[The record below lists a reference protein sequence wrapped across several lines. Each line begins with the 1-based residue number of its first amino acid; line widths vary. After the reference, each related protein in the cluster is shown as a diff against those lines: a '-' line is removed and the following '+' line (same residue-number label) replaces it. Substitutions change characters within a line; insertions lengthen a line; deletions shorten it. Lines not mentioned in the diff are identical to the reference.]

1 MLRCKSC
8 CLFGSSVSLG
18 IQWTAI
24 GAAPFVQSAY
34 GAAPLVRLLSW
45 FTAFGC
51 LNQGDGFDDLVLP
64 SAAHSISTS
73 TLEAD
78 AVFDVVEASYVACA
92 AASTAAIVGRFVVEG
107 AS

>member
-1 MLRCKSC
+1 M
-8 CLFGSSVSLG
+8 FDSSFSLG
-18 IQWTAI
+18 IQWTAV
-24 GAAPFVQSAY
+24 GAAPFVQAAY

-64 SAAHSISTS
+64 LAAHSISTS

-78 AVFDVVEASYVACA
+78 AVFDVVEASDVACA
-92 AASTAAIVGRFVVEG
+92 AASAAAIVGRFVVEG
-107 AS
+107 TS